1 MICGGRGWGTLDLL
15 FVEPGGKERIE
26 LDRIVHFMELRGG
39 ASRDLLGAQ
48 LTQLCFEVHEL
59 LL

>member
-1 MICGGRGWGTLDLL
+1 MG
-15 FVEPGGKERIE
+15 
-26 LDRIVHFMELRGG
+26 RIVHFMEFGGG

-48 LTQLCFEVHEL
+48 LAQLGLEVHEL